1 MQTAVIKRK
10 LCRTRNHH
18 RSSPCPAHSTCQPW
32 HLEAAYF
39 TPCRPFGHCYRWV
52 ACPELSLL
60 MQDFEHVL
68 LITSVL
74 QKFVLFVFLHCGL
87 CRSSLE
93 VHRFANMLPTTNEK
107 KFKLH
112 GWEGHQSQVTIQVV
126 FSLPLKVHLTLLT
139 MLQLY
144 NVFPFTRVRV
154 TAPLAGH
161 FCSISNVLLGKSLP
175 PSLALQL
182 IHSQKVCRQAHELEI
197 ASTV

>member
-1 MQTAVIKRK
+1 
-10 LCRTRNHH
+10 
-18 RSSPCPAHSTCQPW
+18 
-32 HLEAAYF
+32 
-39 TPCRPFGHCYRWV
+39 
-52 ACPELSLL
+52 

-68 LITSVL
+68 LITYVL
-74 QKFVLFVFLHCGL
+74 QKSVLFVFLHCGL
-87 CRSSLE
+87 CRSTLE

-112 GWEGHQSQVTIQVV
+112 GSESHQSHVTIQVV

-144 NVFPFTRVRV
+144 NVFPFTRPVV
-154 TAPLAGH
+154 AASLAGH

-175 PSLALQL
+175 SSLGLPL
-182 IHSQKVCRQAHELEI
+182 IHSQKLRTQAHELEI